1 MKRVYLETLGCAK
14 NRVDS
19 EIMLGALGEHGY
31 AVSDDPAAAEVIIV
45 NTCAFLTAAVEEGI
59 DRLLTLSDY
68 KSAGACEKLVCA
80 GCMSERYREAL
91 LEEVPEVDGLLGSS
105 NFQDM
110 PALLDDLY
118 AGRGSRVVR
127 LLKKPHYAHYEQQER
142 VQTTPAPYVY
152 VKIAEGCSNMCSFC
166 NIPSLRGYFSSRGV
180 DAIVDEVRRHVDRGV
195 REINLI
201 SQDTASYGVD
211 LTDGTDLERL
221 LRAVDRVPGDYWVRL
236 FYSYPNTFTRGAME
250 AIAGAEHIVP
260 YLDMPFQH
268 IADGVLRDM
277 NRRITESQIRA
288 KLAELRERIPG
299 LALRTTFIVG
309 FPTETPADFRRL
321 REFVNEGWF
330 DHVGVFAYSHEDN
343 IKAARFGD
351 PVPAR
356 TKRRRRQALLA
367 AQQAVSERRNAAR
380 VGQVIP
386 VLVEGYAAETEL
398 LLQGRAPFQGPEVD
412 GVIYINEGVAAAGA
426 FHAVEITEAHVYDL
440 VGRIVEG
447 HRGYDTS
454 VDRADYT
461 DSEPRSAVVR
471 GNRRRHGGAPR
482 VGDGIS

>member
-19 EIMLGALGEHGY
+19 EIMLGALGGAGY
-31 AVSDDPAAAEVIIV
+31 AVTADPAAAEVIVV

-59 DRLLTLSDY
+59 DRLLELSEF
-68 KSAGACEKLVCA
+68 KQPGTGACEKLVCA

-91 LEEVPEVDGLLGSS
+91 LEEVPEIDGLLGSS
-105 NFQDM
+105 NFQEI

-118 AGRGSRVVR
+118 AGRPGRAMR

-142 VQTTPAPYVY
+142 VQTTPAPTIY
-152 VKIAEGCSNMCSFC
+152 VKVAEGCSNMCSFC
-166 NIPSLRGYFSSRGV
+166 NIPFLRGYFSSRTV
-180 DAIVDEVRRHVDRGV
+180 QAVVDEVQRRVDSGV

-201 SQDTASYGVD
+201 SQDTASYGLD
-211 LTDGTDLERL
+211 LADGSDLERL

-250 AIAGAEHIVP
+250 AIAGAAHIVP

-268 IADGVLRDM
+268 IAGGVLRDM
-277 NRRITESQIRA
+277 NRRITEAQIRA
-288 KLAELRERIPG
+288 KLAELRSVIPN

-309 FPTETPADFRRL
+309 FPTETPADYRRL
-321 REFVNEGWF
+321 REFVAEGWF

-343 IKAARFGD
+343 IKSARFGD

-356 TKRRRRQALLA
+356 TKRRRRQGLMA
-367 AQQAVSERRNAAR
+367 AQQTVAQARNTAR
-380 VGQVIP
+380 VGQVLP
-386 VLVEGYAAETEL
+386 VLVEGLAAETEL
-398 LLQGRAPFQGPEVD
+398 LLQGRAAFQGPEVD
-412 GVIYINEGVAAAGA
+412 GVVYINEGQAAAGG

-440 VGRIVEG
+440 VGRIAGDSGNVQSNSASA
-447 HRGYDTS
+447 DC
-454 VDRADYT
+454 ADYT
-461 DSEPRSAVVR
+461 DSTARSQVLR
-471 GNRRRHGGAPR
+471 GDRR
-482 VGDGIS
+482 GDGGLF